1 MHRELVASC
10 AREALESL
18 GNSPASVGAWL
29 LALLQS
35 IKLSQALS
43 VSLPRFGLDSAS
55 LPLFNL
61 YQHIYSHAQRN
72 DHILPKIHDR
82 LVQQS
87 VPFSRLQISPQFT
100 SEVASSLPS
109 IVRVIVLQHSNG
121 EAMMACRCK
130 FSDYLLYTLTSLRL
144 SLSLSLS
151 VYLCLYRTFSLIS
164 CPPLLSFSFPS
175 LLCISLKRP
184 KTIVWMCPFSS
195 GMQLRSNRCR
205 WSIIS
210 NDYRAISNMCSLPD
224 ERRDQWRGWKVG
236 SYPNKIEKMAIAYL
250 FSFLLWS
257 VPQQSCSSGSAPQI
271 LLCQAMATTKPCI
284 YKRG

>member
-1 MHRELVASC
+1 MGAGRRSTIGNYAALVEERPSITHFINALSTILTRPDLLFMHRELVASC

-151 VYLCLYRTFSLIS
+151 ISVYIEPF
-164 CPPLLSFSFPS
+164 LLSPVLLYYHFHFLPFFVS
-175 LLCISLKRP
+175 L
-184 KTIVWMCPFSS
+184 
-195 GMQLRSNRCR
+195 
-205 WSIIS
+205 
-210 NDYRAISNMCSLPD
+210 
-224 ERRDQWRGWKVG
+224 
-236 SYPNKIEKMAIAYL
+236 
-250 FSFLLWS
+250 
-257 VPQQSCSSGSAPQI
+257 
-271 LLCQAMATTKPCI
+271 
-284 YKRG
+284 